1 MTKLEKA
8 RIRLC
13 SERICA
19 ELSDTFNF
27 DLPKLKAALDSSSEM
42 ELLAWIFATV
52 SAGLRGI
59 DQVIKNPAWLYEETD
74 EFEAYYLRC
83 CEEFDDMLNG
93 RVCKPEKIRKGVEGS

>member
-19 ELSDTFNF
+19 ELSDMCNIEFSE
-27 DLPKLKAALDSSSEM
+27 LKKALDDSSEM
-42 ELLAWIFATV
+42 EILSWIFALASSYV
-52 SAGLRGI
+52 GI
-59 DQVIKNPAWLYEETD
+59 LKQLSKKSIFDFDLD
-74 EFEAYYLRC
+74 EFDAYYNHC
-83 CEEFDDMLNG
+83 YEEFDDMLNG